1 MRNTD
6 GALATGKANNW
17 PPGLLASFDF
27 IDKNQRNMLSLNVQ
41 QQNTLFQ
48 QPLNREDSYVPTVGL
63 VS

>member
-41 QQNTLFQ
+41 QL
-48 QPLNREDSYVPTVGL
+48 PLNREDFYVPTVGL

>member
-41 QQNTLFQ
+41 QQTHFFNYLLIEKTPTFQ
-48 QPLNREDSYVPTVGL
+48 LL
-63 VS
+63 V